1 MEEPRMEETMR
12 DVLAISPHL
21 DDAVLSAGGRIA
33 DLASAGMRVTVFTV
47 FAGDPSGPYSALAR
61 SLHKTWGLPRE
72 PVSHRRGEDGRGLGC
87 LRARPVHGTELDA
100 IYRKNADGGWLVDN
114 GTWPT
119 EHDTKSELELT
130 SRITATVT
138 EVIATLRPE
147 LVLTCA
153 SIGGHIDHRHTCDAV
168 RAATAATATPL
179 QLWTDMPYSQ
189 EHLRELPPDVAVRTG
204 EYGPEP
210 FFVSDDAWAR
220 KLRAIAAYESQH
232 SMLWPGA
239 TDVYEVIGQQ
249 AAGLALAYGQAGRCE
264 LSWRELSPVARAPGR
279 VGAQGSAIRP

>member
-1 MEEPRMEETMR
+1 MR

-33 DLASAGMRVTVFTV
+33 DLAAAGMRVTVFTV

-61 SLHKTWGLPRE
+61 SLHKTWGLARA
-72 PVSHRRGEDGRGLGC
+72 PVSYRRDEDWRALEC
-87 LRARPVHGTELDA
+87 LQARPIHGTELDA
-100 IYRKNADGGWLVDN
+100 IYRKNGDGGWLVDN

-130 SRITATVT
+130 DRITATVA
-138 EVIATLRPE
+138 ELIATLRPE

-168 RAATAATATPL
+168 HAATAAAGPPL

-189 EHLRELPPDVAVRTG
+189 DQLRELPPEVTARTG
-204 EYGPEP
+204 EYDQEP
-210 FFVSDDAWAR
+210 FFLSEDAWAR
-220 KLRAIAAYESQH
+220 KLRAIGAYKSQH

-239 TDVYEVIGQQ
+239 TDPYEVIGQQ
-249 AAGLALAYGQAGRCE
+249 AADLALAYGQAGRCE
-264 LSWRELSPVARAPGR
+264 LHWRQPSPVA
-279 VGAQGSAIRP
+279 QGIRR

>member
-1 MEEPRMEETMR
+1 MR

-33 DLASAGMRVTVFTV
+33 DLAAAGMRVTVFTV

-61 SLHKTWGLPRE
+61 ILHKTWGLARE
-72 PVSHRRGEDGRGLGC
+72 PVRQRRAEDRRALDC
-87 LRARPVHGTELDA
+87 LQARPIHGTELDA
-100 IYRKNADGGWLVDN
+100 IYRKNGDGGWLVDN

-130 SRITATVT
+130 DRIAATVA

-168 RAATAATATPL
+168 RTATAATGTPL

-189 EHLRELPPDVAVRTG
+189 DQLRELPPEVAARTG
-204 EYGPEP
+204 EHGHEP
-210 FFVSDDAWAR
+210 FFIGDDAWAR
-220 KLRAIAAYESQH
+220 KLRAIAAYKSQH

-239 TDVYEVIGQQ
+239 TDVYEVLGKQ
-249 AAGLALAYGQAGRCE
+249 AADLALAYGQAGRCE
-264 LSWRELSPVARAPGR
+264 LYWRQLSSNAQPA
-279 VGAQGSAIRP
+279 GAAQRSAVRR

>member
-1 MEEPRMEETMR
+1 MR

-33 DLASAGMRVTVFTV
+33 DLAAAGMRVTVFTV

-61 SLHKTWGLPRE
+61 ILHKTWGLARE
-72 PVSHRRGEDGRGLGC
+72 PVRQRRAEDRRALDC
-87 LRARPVHGTELDA
+87 LQARPIHGTELDA
-100 IYRKNADGGWLVDN
+100 IYRKNGDGGWLVDN

-130 SRITATVT
+130 DRIAATVA

-153 SIGGHIDHRHTCDAV
+153 SIGSHIDHRHTCDAV
-168 RAATAATATPL
+168 RTATAATGPPL

-189 EHLRELPPDVAVRTG
+189 DQLRELPPEVAVRTG
-204 EYGPEP
+204 EHGHEP
-210 FFVSDDAWAR
+210 FFISDDAWAR
-220 KLRAIAAYESQH
+220 KLRAIAAYKSQH

-239 TDVYEVIGQQ
+239 TDVYEVLGKQ
-249 AAGLALAYGQAGRCE
+249 AADLALAYGQAGRCE
-264 LSWRELSPVARAPGR
+264 LYWRQLSSNAQPA
-279 VGAQGSAIRP
+279 GAAQRSAVRR